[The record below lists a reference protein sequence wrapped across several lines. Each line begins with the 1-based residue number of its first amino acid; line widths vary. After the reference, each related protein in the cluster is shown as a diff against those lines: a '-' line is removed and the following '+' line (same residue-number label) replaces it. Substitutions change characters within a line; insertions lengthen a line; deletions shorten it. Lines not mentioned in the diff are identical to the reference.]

1 MSIRALWVVQRRT
14 DGEPE
19 LKLSRRYPTVERRAK
34 ILLGPTYTP
43 IPSKSQL
50 LDSLRAG
57 SSLGPLVTLRRG
69 SWFLACLPLARSN
82 SDNDAGVAKVQALAL
97 ALGLANF
104 LCSAEESSAGAQ
116 LSSLPAMLT
125 AACPFGTPIDTDLCQ
140 LSLNRRNSIGSG
152 TVNDR
157 PTPAWRPF
165 GSRGKAAASAVVTE
179 WVRAVQYGRR
189 DVPDAWEV
197 YGCITSKCDLE
208 GWPDVSLNATLPV
221 TGVPLQDLFVHPCV
235 RAVPESTLMATSL
248 DIYGTGD
255 SSDEAFAGP
264 YRFQFIPPTGT
275 FRLCIYTASCPIM
288 PVLGLYRLDEEKG
301 FTSRGRN
308 GGGVSLLN
316 LSLCLSLHESVRNAF
331 EYCTVHIPFFNRG
344 FINVKDCKVSTGNL
358 DVQKEQALLV
368 WNVGTHFPKS
378 LQASLTGKVLTEG
391 QTGHKAAVSSAP
403 FCSGLNAY
411 AKIIFKIQDYT
422 LTGCTVDSYS
432 IQAQPPAKIKVT
444 TAKELIS
451 EEYIVWN
458 CLGQAP
464 VAFTPDFSSTV

>member
-1 MSIRALWVVQRRT
+1 MSIRALWVVQQRT

-34 ILLGPTYTP
+34 ILLGPSYTP
-43 IPSKSQL
+43 TPSTSQL
-50 LDSLRAG
+50 LDFLRAG
-57 SSLGPLVTLRRG
+57 RSLGPLVTLRRG

-82 SDNDAGVAKVQALAL
+82 SDNDAGIAKVQALAL

-104 LCSAEESSAGAQ
+104 LSSAEESSASAQ

-125 AACPFGTPIDTDLCQ
+125 AACPFGTPIDTDLHQ
-140 LSLNRRNSIGSG
+140 PSLNQSSSIGSG

-157 PTPAWRPF
+157 PSPAWRPI
-165 GSRGKAAASAVVTE
+165 GSQGKAAASALVTE

-197 YGCITSKCDLE
+197 YGCISCKCDLE

-221 TGVPLQDLFVHPCV
+221 AGVPLQDLFVHPCV
-235 RAVPESTLMATSL
+235 SAVPESTLKATCL
-248 DIYGTGD
+248 DVHRTGD

-288 PVLGLYRLDEEKG
+288 PVLGLYQLDEEKDVASQG
-301 FTSRGRN
+301 GN
-308 GGGVSLLN
+308 GGVSVLN

-344 FINVKDCKVSTGNL
+344 FIHVKDCKVTTGNL

-378 LQASLTGKVLTEG
+378 LQASLTGKVITEG
-391 QTGHKAAVSSAP
+391 QTEHKAAVSSAP
-403 FCSGLNAY
+403 FCTGLNAY

-432 IQAQPPAKIKVT
+432 IQVQPPAKIKVT